1 MISAII
7 QILAIALLSYA
18 LYRETKRDR
27 LNELRKREELQDLFK
42 TQQSFI
48 SQELGKTY
56 TKDEFTRLQTSVSNS
71 NAMASQI
78 LGQIPSIQS
87 IVEATSCR
95 LENIQ
100 SSTDS
105 THSELIALKPLIQDL
120 IETKKQNLIKEG
132 EANRTLRRRIQEKD
146 AVLASTRQSLKAQEA
161 KISELNSKLT
171 ETLNNARI
179 GFDFLAEELSVIRDW
194 MDDRGVPSAPLKKH
208 LSLYFKGRVPSEAY
222 KRVQSENAL
231 KDQLSETISH
241 LSAGIKMKENA
252 PVPDIPGNPGVQGVV
267 NN

>member
-1 MISAII
+1 
-7 QILAIALLSYA
+7 
-18 LYRETKRDR
+18 
-27 LNELRKREELQDLFK
+27 
-42 TQQSFI
+42 
-48 SQELGKTY
+48 
-56 TKDEFTRLQTSVSNS
+56 
-71 NAMASQI
+71 MASQI

-120 IETKKQNLIKEG
+120 IETKKQNLIKDG

-161 KISELNSKLT
+161 KISELNSNLT
-171 ETLNNARI
+171 EALNNARL
-179 GFDFLAEELSVIRDW
+179 GFDLLAEELSVIRDW

-231 KDQLSETISH
+231 KDQIAETISH

>member
-1 MISAII
+1 MITSII
-7 QILAIALLSYA
+7 QILAIALLFYA

-48 SQELGKTY
+48 SQECGKTY
-56 TKDEFTRLQTSVSNS
+56 TKDEFARLQTSVSNS

-87 IVEATSCR
+87 TA
-95 LENIQ
+95 
-100 SSTDS
+100 DS

-120 IETKKQNLIKEG
+120 IETKKQNLIKDG

-241 LSAGIKMKENA
+241 LSAGIKMEENA